1 MKLLSKLFV
10 SLMLISIGISSPQ
23 GVKADESTIGVDKA
37 NKEVE
42 FSSLSSTEKSY
53 LESKGFS
60 EEEEYQQTTIIE
72 TPFKAGVMSINA
84 INLTASTK
92 KVNATKGYTI
102 YVITAS
108 KAGFLELNTQLTY
121 GTKRKT
127 SSVIPHKA
135 PKAYGGGIYF
145 DYTGKKKYFA
155 CSVSTQYY
163 TRMGIGTISA
173 KAGGETLGR

>member
-92 KVNATKGYTI
+92 
-102 YVITAS
+102 
-108 KAGFLELNTQLTY
+108 
-121 GTKRKT
+121 R
-127 SSVIPHKA
+127 
-135 PKAYGGGIYF
+135 
-145 DYTGKKKYFA
+145 
-155 CSVSTQYY
+155 
-163 TRMGIGTISA
+163 
-173 KAGGETLGR
+173 